1 MSQFAPETA
10 IPVVVDRNFPIDVFE
25 QAVRGIADSKVVDG
39 IQMWDQMT
47 GWNPRC
53 LWTPD
58 RTPLARAVPDLDSFA
73 DWFPMMA
80 YAAAI
85 APELNSVISLDT
97 IRRNPAEL
105 VQTMLTLANI
115 TKGRATFHV
124 GAGEMKQIQ
133 PFGHDAKQKMGRLED
148 FYRIFDAF
156 RSNNTTPVDFVGKY
170 IQLDQAWLGVAR
182 NHIPKI
188 YGLGGGPKVVD
199 LATSYADGFSTMGVM
214 VWSDPER
221 TAEEIGRFKQKLSA
235 KGRDPEQ
242 FGFAA
247 YFPCLLHEDDSVIDR
262 ALDHDFSRWHA
273 TIWGRIN
280 QADWAREGL
289 PAPMGENWHYANDL
303 LPVRINEAQALE
315 MINRSTRAHVEKSY
329 LYGAPEKVAA
339 EIQGFVDAG
348 VTWVGILDV
357 MPAMLT
363 AEEGPQALGRSIKL
377 CELLKTAAPHTP
389 SVSVAGAP
397 R

>member
-1 MSQFAPETA
+1 MAARVAEMA
-10 IPVVVDRNFPIDVFE
+10 IPVVIDRNFPVEVF
-25 QAVRGIADSKVVDG
+25 ADTVRAIADSGVVDG

-58 RTPLARAVPDLDSFA
+58 RTPLAKVVPDLDSFA
-73 DWFPMMA
+73 DWFPMVA

-97 IRRNPAEL
+97 IRRNPVEL
-105 VQTMLTLANI
+105 IQSMMTVANI
-115 TKGRATFHV
+115 TKGKTTFHV

-133 PFGHDAKQKMGRLED
+133 PFGHNAKQKMGRHED
-148 FYRIFDAF
+148 FYKIFDAF
-156 RSNNTTPVDFVGKY
+156 RSNNTTPIDFEGKHTT
-170 IQLDQAWLGVAR
+170 LDQAWLGVAR
-182 NHIPKI
+182 NHFPKL
-188 YGLGGGPKVVD
+188 YGLGGGPKVID

-221 TAEEIGRFKQKLSA
+221 TAEEINRFKEKLVE

-262 ALDHDFSRWHA
+262 ALDHDFSRWHT

-280 QADWAREGL
+280 QADWERENL
-289 PAPMGENWHYANDL
+289 PAPMGNTWHYANDL
-303 LPVRINEAQALE
+303 LPVRIDEQEAME
-315 MINRSTRAHVEKSY
+315 MMGRCTREHVEKSY
-329 LYGAPEKVAA
+329 LYGPPDKVAA
-339 EIQGFVDAG
+339 ELRAFVDVG

-363 AEEGPQALGRSIKL
+363 AEEGPEALGRSIAV
-377 CELLKTAAPHTP
+377 CGRLKAGAHPSSAGTAA
-389 SVSVAGAP
+389 AN
-397 R
+397 